1 VGPLPWREAWHQALY
16 AAERGFYVTRGGPAA
31 HFTTA
36 THGPT
41 GAALAA
47 ALLRLWLRDHDD
59 LPAVVVDVGAGR
71 GELASHLFRALADPA
86 LDESRY
92 AVAPGRE
99 ATPPPSDAAPE
110 SRYAVAPGRD
120 ESPPPSGAPD
130 DDDVEWALSGG
141 RERGEVPTRVVAVDV
156 VDRPDGL
163 DERVEW
169 LRSPG
174 GEDLPPELTDLRDAL
189 VVAHEWLDVVP
200 CTVAQVDAS
209 GTARTVLVDPDSG
222 EETLGAPLADAEEAW
237 VRAHWP
243 ATAPGERIEVGLA
256 RDRAWADLVS
266 RVRSGTLLAVDYGHT
281 AAGRPSGG
289 TLTAYAHGQQTTPVP
304 DGTCDVTAHVAMDSL
319 DADEVRTQRETL
331 HALGVT
337 GATPPHA
344 LARAQPLAYLAA
356 LERTGAEARLLDR
369 QGFGAFW
376 WALKRVH
383 EHPVA

>member
-1 VGPLPWREAWHQALY
+1 MY
-16 AAERGFYVTRGGPAA
+16 AAGRGFYVTRGGPAA

-47 ALLRLWLRDHDD
+47 ALLRLWLRDHDE

-71 GELASHLFRALADPA
+71 GELASHLVRALADLA

-92 AVAPGRE
+92 AVAPGH
-99 ATPPPSDAAPE
+99 
-110 SRYAVAPGRD
+110 D
-120 ESPPPSGAPD
+120 EGPRPSG
-130 DDDVEWALSGG
+130 GTG
-141 RERGEVPTRVVAVDV
+141 RPAHATTRVVAVDV
-156 VDRPDGL
+156 VDRPEGL

-169 LRSPG
+169 QRSPG
-174 GEDLPPELTDLRDAL
+174 GETLPPELTDLRDAL

-209 GTARTVLVDPDSG
+209 GTARTVLVDPDTG
-222 EETLGAPLADAEEAW
+222 EETLGAPLTDDEEAW
-237 VRAHWP
+237 LRAHWP
-243 ATAPGERIEVGLA
+243 ATTPGERIEVGLA

-281 AAGRPSGG
+281 AGRRPSGG

-319 DADEVRTQRETL
+319 DADEVSTQREAL
-331 HALGVT
+331 QALGVT

-344 LARAQPLAYLAA
+344 LARAEPLAYLAA
-356 LERTGAEARLLDR
+356 LEQTGAEARLLDR
-369 QGFGAFW
+369 QGFGGFW
-376 WALKRVH
+376 WALKRVD